1 MNVLIADATLSPAG
15 LMPEGRR
22 TLSSAEDGKPA
33 LGTIPGRWVAIVD
46 DHDSIRSALALSFR
60 IEGIHAETFA
70 SAEEYLAHSEATPP
84 YCLVLD
90 MQLPG
95 MTGHELARFLER
107 ERPPLPP
114 TVFISG
120 HDDLLASLD
129 GCFQALGRL
138 RKPFETDAL
147 MALVKPLS

>member
-1 MNVLIADATLSPAG
+1 LLSREDERPA
-15 LMPEGRR
+15 
-22 TLSSAEDGKPA
+22 S
-33 LGTIPGRWVAIVD
+33 GTVTNRWVAIID

-84 YCLVLD
+84 FCLVLD
-90 MQLPG
+90 LQLPG
-95 MTGHELARFLER
+95 MTGHELAHFLER
-107 ERPPLPP
+107 GRPPLPP

-120 HDDLLASLD
+120 HDDLLASLK
-129 GCFQALGRL
+129 GSREALGWL

-147 MALVKPLS
+147 MALVKPLVSFGTG